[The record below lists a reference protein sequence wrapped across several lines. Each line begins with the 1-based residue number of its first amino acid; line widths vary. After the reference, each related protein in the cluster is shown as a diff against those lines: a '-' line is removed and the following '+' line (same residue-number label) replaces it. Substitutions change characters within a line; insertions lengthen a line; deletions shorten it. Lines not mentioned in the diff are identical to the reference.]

1 MNQLYHLQISAMLLN
16 RGLIPS
22 KFSMFSFSFFPN
34 PALPMFSLTT
44 LLDKISA
51 DKIFGTK
58 LKFRQFC
65 PMKFCP
71 IR

>member
-22 KFSMFSFSFFPN
+22 KFLFFFPN
-34 PALPMFSLTT
+34 PALPKFSLTT

-58 LKFRQFC
+58 LKFRQYG
-65 PMKFCP
+65 PTKFCP